1 MSHKRALISV
11 YNKEG
16 VFEFAKSLNDLG
28 FELISTGGTFQKLKG
43 NFMPIHF
50 VF

>member
-1 MSHKRALISV
+1 MSHKRAVISV

-16 VFEFAKSLNDLG
+16 VYAFAKSLHDLG

-43 NFMPIHF
+43 ISSPNSH
-50 VF
+50 